1 MLANKVASQ
10 DPDPFEKRTA
20 NRGAHSGGQVHC
32 VNLVH
37 RLYPIIDPTL
47 DRDHAKY
54 LTGRCPTPTPD
65 PKAVVYARNDRE
77 TPMLLDNYYYK
88 NLLSHKGLPTVDQE
102 LGSDPSTLPFVENMA
117 TDNGYFREQFS
128 RAALLLSENNPL
140 TGDQGEV
147 RKDCQYV
154 NAS

>member
-1 MLANKVASQ
+1 MPNTSQ
-10 DPDPFEKRTA
+10 V
-20 NRGAHSGGQVHC
+20 GA
-32 VNLVH
+32 
-37 RLYPIIDPTL
+37 RLRPQTQ
-47 DRDHAKY
+47 KQSS
-54 LTGRCPTPTPD
+54 T
-65 PKAVVYARNDRE
+65 RNDRE

-117 TDNGYFREQFS
+117 ADNGYFREQFS